1 VSILAGFIMGRDLL
15 IEKGKSGWIEG
26 VKNGANEAQV

>member
-1 VSILAGFIMGRDLL
+1 VSILPGFMMGRDLL

-26 VKNGANEAQV
+26 VKNDAKEAQV